1 MNNDSFDP
9 HPADSGRPISRSNR
23 GRGAVLARSIDPSVG
38 RATATDRAWFKLT
51 AAPMYR
57 ASIQLLEN
65 SFVEMLRTE
74 IHAKRRTFADLDL
87 ENFLRSVFDDDL
99 VVESYFPPSCLM
111 LPRPEQGRVTFN
123 AKVTPFDVSLKA
135 ANVAASTRG
144 LSWEE
149 KRVAYSASLVY
160 SSGLY
165 HSVHPVVFK
174 NGRASRVAL
183 STARETT
190 ALLLEDALRGLRARN
205 PLLGA
210 KMTAAVTGR
219 VNDEEWVSPQLLA
232 KLHGAVHLSNMPA
245 LRTWLDAE
253 GWADVS
259 IYS

>member
-1 MNNDSFDP
+1 MSNDSSDP
-9 HPADSGRPISRSNR
+9 RHAGSGDPSSRLVGDSI
-23 GRGAVLARSIDPSVG
+23 LARNIDPSAG
-38 RATATDRAWFKLT
+38 LATATDRAWFKLT

-57 ASIQLLEN
+57 ASIHLLEK
-65 SFVEMLRTE
+65 SFVEMLRAG
-74 IHAKRRTFADLDL
+74 IHARRRTLAEPDL
-87 ENFLRSVFDDDL
+87 EVFLQSVFEDDL

-111 LPRPEQGRVTFN
+111 LPRPVQGRVTFN
-123 AKVTPFDVSLKA
+123 AKVTPFDASLKA
-135 ANVAASTRG
+135 ANLAASTLC

-149 KRVAYSASLVY
+149 KRVAYAASLVY
-160 SSGLY
+160 SCGLY
-165 HSVHPVVFK
+165 HSVHPVIFR

-183 STARETT
+183 SAARETT

-232 KLHGAVHLSNMPA
+232 RLHGAVHLSNMPA

-259 IYS
+259 IYR

>member
-9 HPADSGRPISRSNR
+9 RPADSGRPSSRPN
-23 GRGAVLARSIDPSVG
+23 GGAVLARSIDSSVG
-38 RATATDRAWFKLT
+38 RASATDRAWFKLT
-51 AAPMYR
+51 AAPLYR
-57 ASIQLLEN
+57 ASIHLLEK
-65 SFVEMLRTE
+65 SFVEVLRAG
-74 IHAKRRTFADLDL
+74 IHARRRTLADPDL
-87 ENFLRSVFDDDL
+87 EVFLRSVFDDDL
-99 VVESYFPPSCLM
+99 VVESYFPPSSLM
-111 LPRPEQGRVTFN
+111 LPRPTQGRVTFN
-123 AKVTPFDVSLKA
+123 AELTPFDVSLKA
-135 ANVAASTRG
+135 ASVAASTLG

-149 KRVAYSASLVY
+149 KRVAYAASLVY
-160 SSGLY
+160 SCGLY
-165 HSVHPVVFK
+165 HSVHPVIFK
-174 NGRASRVAL
+174 NGMSSRVAL
-183 STARETT
+183 SAARETT

-232 KLHGAVHLSNMPA
+232 RLHGAVHLSNMPA